1 MKKIGKM
8 AEASWL
14 IGTVLCAF
22 GVVLC
27 TKADF
32 GLSMMAAPPYIIHVT
47 LQKFFAWYTQGTSE
61 YIWQAILLILMCVIV
76 GKFKPKY
83 LLCFLTSVFFGFCI
97 DGWLLLFGGNG
108 GFEDMWVRIASF
120 IIGELSIS
128 LSVAFVFKT
137 YLPPQ
142 IAECTVMEIAK
153 RFNIAQTKI
162 KLIND
167 VSCLVLSFALSL
179 ILTKGFTGVGIGTVI
194 ITFAN
199 APLIKL
205 WTKLLDKLF
214 DFDPLFPKLKER
226 FEK

>member
-1 MKKIGKM
+1 MKRIGKM
-8 AEASWL
+8 AEWAWL

-27 TKADF
+27 TKTDF

-47 LQKFFAWYTQGTSE
+47 LKEFWAWYTQGTSE
-61 YIWQAILLILMCVIV
+61 YIWQAVLLIIMCVIV
-76 GKFKPKY
+76 GRFRPKY

-97 DGWLLLFGGNG
+97 DGWLWLFGGNG
-108 GFEDMWVRIASF
+108 GFEEIWVRIIAF

-137 YLPPQ
+137 YLPTQ

-153 RFNIAQTKI
+153 RFNIAQTKV

-167 VSCLVLSFALSL
+167 ITCLVLSFALSL

-205 WTKLLDKLF
+205 WTRLLDKIF
-214 DFDPLFPKLKER
+214 IFDPLFPKLKEG

>member
-1 MKKIGKM
+1 MKRIGKM

-32 GLSMMAAPPYIIHVT
+32 GLSMMAAPPYIIHIAVS
-47 LQKFFAWYTQGTSE
+47 KFLAWYTQGTSE
-61 YIWQAILLILMCVIV
+61 YIWQALLLILMCGII
-76 GKFKPKY
+76 GKFKPKF
-83 LLCFLTSVFFGFCI
+83 LLCFLTSIFFGFCI
-97 DGWLLLFGGNG
+97 DGWLFVFGGNG
-108 GFEDMWVRIASF
+108 PFEDLATRIILF
-120 IIGELSIS
+120 IVGELSIS

-153 RFNIAQTKI
+153 RFNKEQTKI

-167 VSCLVLSFALSL
+167 ISCLVLSFALSL
-179 ILTKGFTGVGIGTVI
+179 ILTRGFTGVGIGTVI

-205 WTKLLDKLF
+205 WTKLLDKIFL
-214 DFDPLFPKLKER
+214 FDPLFPKLKER
-226 FEK
+226 FER

>member
-1 MKKIGKM
+1 MKRIGKA
-8 AEASWL
+8 AEAAWL

-32 GLSMMAAPPYIIHVT
+32 GLSMMAAPPYIIHVS
-47 LQKFFAWYTQGTSE
+47 LKELFAWYTQGTSE
-61 YIWQAILLILMCVIV
+61 YIWQALLLIIMCIAVK
-76 GKFKPKY
+76 KFRFKY

-108 GFEDMWVRIASF
+108 GFEQLWLRIIAF

-142 IAECTVMEIAK
+142 IAECVVMEIAK
-153 RFNIAQTKI
+153 TYKLEQTKV
-162 KLIND
+162 KLVND
-167 VSCLVLSFALSL
+167 VTCLVLSFVLSL
-179 ILTKGFTGVGIGTVI
+179 VLTKGFTGVGFGTII

-199 APLIKL
+199 APLIRL
-205 WTKLLDKLF
+205 WTRLIDKIF
-214 DFDPLFPKLKER
+214 VFDPLFPKLKER
-226 FEK
+226 LEK